1 MRSPSE
7 PLAAEAGVTL
17 LEVLVVMVI
26 MALAMGLVVPAVG
39 AGGARAA
46 LSADSRALLGAAR
59 LARQQAILE
68 ERETALVLDLRAR
81 TWAAPGASGGL
92 SEGLDLSV
100 VADRAETGRDT
111 AAVRFLPDGSS
122 TGGEIVLTAGD
133 ASRTIRIDWL
143 TGHATLR

>member
-7 PLAAEAGVTL
+7 TLPPQAGVTL

-39 AGGARAA
+39 AGGAQAA
-46 LSADSRALLGAAR
+46 LKADSRALLGAAR

-68 ERETALVLDLRAR
+68 ERETVLVVDLRAR
-81 TWAAPGASGGL
+81 TWAVPGISGGL
-92 SEGLDLSV
+92 SEGLAIDV
-100 VADRAETGRDT
+100 TADRAETGRDT
-111 AAVRFLPDGSS
+111 ASVRFLPDGSS
-122 TGGEIVLTAGD
+122 TGGEIVLKAGE
-133 ASRTIRIDWL
+133 ATRTVRIDWL